1 MLIFSD
7 LANAGAAPA
16 LEQVL
21 RFAGARQRLLA
32 HNIANIDTPDFRP
45 VDVSP
50 AAFREELDRA
60 VRKRREERGGQS
72 GPLDLQDTD
81 EVSFAR
87 GLSGSLELRPAGRS
101 RNILYHDRNNR
112 DLERLM
118 QAVSENQLMY
128 RTAADLL
135 RRENDLLRSAISQRV

>member
-1 MLIFSD
+1 MVIFND
-7 LANAGAAPA
+7 LAHAGAAPV

-32 HNIANIDTPDFRP
+32 HNIANVDTPDFRP

-50 AAFREELDRA
+50 SAFREELARA
-60 VRKRREERGGQS
+60 VRARREARAGNAGAL
-72 GPLDLQDTD
+72 PLGDTD

-87 GLSGSLELRPAGRS
+87 GLSGSLTLRPSSPS
-101 RNILYHDRNNR
+101 RNVLYHDRNNR

-118 QAVSENQLMY
+118 QSVAENQLMY

-135 RRENDLLRSAISQRV
+135 RRENDLLRTAIGQRV

>member
-1 MLIFSD
+1 MVIFND

-50 AAFREELDRA
+50 GAFREELARA
-60 VRKRREERGGQS
+60 VRKRREERGGHAGELS
-72 GPLDLQDTD
+72 LSDTD

-87 GLSGSLELRPAGRS
+87 GLSGSLVLKPASPS
-101 RNILYHDRNNR
+101 RNVLYHDRNNR
-112 DLERLM
+112 DIERLM
-118 QAVSENQLMY
+118 QSVAENQLMY

-135 RRENDLLRSAISQRV
+135 RRENDLLRTAIGQRV

>member
-1 MLIFSD
+1 MLIFND
-7 LANAGAAPA
+7 LANAGAAPV

-50 AAFREELDRA
+50 AAFREQLDRA

-72 GPLDLQDTD
+72 GELEFEDTE

-87 GLSGSLELRPAGRS
+87 GVSGSLTLKPASPS
-101 RNILYHDRNNR
+101 RNVLYHDRNNR

-118 QAVSENQLMY
+118 QSVSENQLMY